1 MEDNSVTRSA
11 LHSMPH
17 FDVRRQNMKK
27 EEISKLIPQDQLA
40 DFASSFLQEFLKGGF
55 GASTKRSTELH
66 VFHLLET
73 LGDLEN
79 RDSTDISHLLQITDS
94 RVKSYRYESKLR
106 YAPSEEKYIER
117 RILWC
122 LAKSEFDGDKKRI
135 KFIVEDPYVRKAL
148 AAESKRLGGVPD
160 TSFNTEI
167 VTLRTDQLLELIT
180 KLYGTDIVKPF
191 KEDFEALN
199 EEDSKIKFKEVRK
212 KVVLG
217 AAKGFGNLTVKALKA
232 ILTSDPT

>member
-1 MEDNSVTRSA
+1 
-11 LHSMPH
+11 
-17 FDVRRQNMKK
+17 
-27 EEISKLIPQDQLA
+27 
-40 DFASSFLQEFLKGGF
+40 
-55 GASTKRSTELH
+55 
-66 VFHLLET
+66 LET
-73 LGDLEN
+73 MGNLEN

-106 YAPSEEKYIER
+106 FAPNEEKYIER

-180 KLYGTDIVKPF
+180 KLYGEEVVEPF
-191 KEDFEALN
+191 KSDFEALN
-199 EEDSKIKFKEVRK
+199 EEDTKIKFKEVRK
-212 KVVLG
+212 KLVLG
-217 AAKGFGNLTVKALKA
+217 AAKAFGGVTVKALKSLFTA
-232 ILTSDPT
+232 DPT